1 MRVCVYLCV
10 KRVEP
15 PDYTTCASLCQQLNV
30 CRALF
35 LFGTLSAVSRCVTAD
50 VASIIHH
57 VLLKTDN
64 LRACD
69 LPAGEYSMTTQNV
82 AKEGG
87 RNGWVVI
94 LQRSGFLIID
104 EPLSFLL

>member
-1 MRVCVYLCV
+1 MFVCVYISVCV

-30 CRALF
+30 CRVLF
-35 LFGTLSAVSRCVTAD
+35 LFGTLSAVSRCVTAAAHAD
-50 VASIIHH
+50 VALIIHH

-69 LPAGEYSMTTQNV
+69 PLQDSKYSMTMQKQGNEE
-82 AKEGG
+82 EGEVG
-87 RNGWVVI
+87 
-94 LQRSGFLIID
+94 L
-104 EPLSFLL
+104 